1 MKVKMK
7 HEEFAEPKVKILTCG
22 KDGKIKVWD
31 FTRFI
36 NLISLVDF
44 QSAAPEYHKAHNKL

>member
-7 HEEFAEPKVKILTCG
+7 HKEFAEPKVKILTCG

-31 FTRFI
+31 FTR
-36 NLISLVDF
+36 
-44 QSAAPEYHKAHNKL
+44 Y